1 MKKILL
7 LGAIIILTQI
17 AQANTKTLTLRNLE
31 SDMHYQLKEN
41 SIYLEKLTDEEGFL
55 DYYDRKVTLDY
66 LFGDK
71 EHYDEKGIGVFTNLN
86 PDIALKITG
95 ITSKKKDIESDIVGF
110 QLGYKDTD
118 GFMLFDS
125 YSSYLMTA
133 NYYSNKYKA
142 IETEDYLINLSTQ
155 TGRII
160 DISENTFADVYLTAG
175 AGFYY
180 FGRGQDMNTEIKKDS
195 GFMGN
200 IGLGMTYNMS
210 FYDFK
215 SYIGGEYMF
224 NYLENIKSTPLMEEL
239 DKNYI
244 GLVAG
249 LDYIISER
257 LAINT
262 KYTVNKLGN
271 DIQHTTSIGFTFLF

>member
-1 MKKILL
+1 M
-7 LGAIIILTQI
+7 GAIIILTQI

-41 SIYLEKLTDEEGFL
+41 LIYLEKLTDEEGFL

-155 TGRII
+155 IGRII

-180 FGRGQDMNTEIKKDS
+180 FGKGQDMNTEIKKDS

-215 SYIGGEYMF
+215 SYFFI
-224 NYLENIKSTPLMEEL
+224 IKNFVRFVQIL
-239 DKNYI
+239 DCQHFI
-244 GLVAG
+244 QCFTVVAG
-249 LDYIISER
+249 KQAKIHILNMCRQKVVIFFKR
-257 LAINT
+257 
-262 KYTVNKLGN
+262 
-271 DIQHTTSIGFTFLF
+271 FLKIFFSNIFFNLFNLFI

>member
-1 MKKILL
+1 MKKIIL
-7 LGAIIILTQI
+7 LGAIILTQV
-17 AQANTKTLTLRNLE
+17 AQANTKTLTLRNME
-31 SDMHYQLKEN
+31 NDFHYQLKEN

-66 LFGDK
+66 FFGDK
-71 EHYDEKGIGVFTNLN
+71 AKYDENGIGIFINLD

-95 ITSKKKDIESDIVGF
+95 INSEKKQIESDIVGF

-133 NYYSNKYKA
+133 NYYSNKYKL
-142 IETEDYLINLSTQ
+142 IETEDYLINFSGQ

-160 DISENTFADVYLTAG
+160 DVSDNTFTDIYLTVG

-180 FGRGQDMNTEIKKDS
+180 LGKGQNMNTEIKKDN

-200 IGLGMTYNMS
+200 IGLGMTYNIS

-224 NYLENIKSTPLMEEL
+224 NYLDNIKETPLMEEL
-239 DKNYI
+239 DKNYV
-244 GLVAG
+244 GFVAG
-249 LDYIISER
+249 LDYIINER

-262 KYTVNKLGN
+262 KYTTNKLGN
-271 DIQHTTSIGFTFLF
+271 DIEHITSVGFTFLF